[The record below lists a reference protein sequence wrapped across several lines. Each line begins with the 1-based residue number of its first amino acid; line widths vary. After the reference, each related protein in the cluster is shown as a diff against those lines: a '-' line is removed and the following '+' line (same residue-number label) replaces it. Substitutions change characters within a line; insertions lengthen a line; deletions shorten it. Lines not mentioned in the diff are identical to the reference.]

1 MTSRIDWKAVVWAG
15 IIAGAVFMMLDMVLV
30 ATLGG
35 GSLWGP
41 PRMIAAMVMGRE
53 VLPPP
58 ANFALVPMMV
68 AMMIHL
74 VMSIILAVVLGGM
87 ISNWR
92 LSLAASIIAGT
103 LFGLLI
109 YVVNFYGFTAIWPWF
124 AMARNWIS
132 IFAHAMFGLVLGWAY
147 HALARPTGAEE
158 ERRV

>member
-1 MTSRIDWKAVVWAG
+1 MTKHIDWKAVVWAG
-15 IIAGAVFMMLDMVLV
+15 IIAGVVFMTLEMVLV

-41 PRMIAAMVMGRE
+41 PRMIAAMVMGPE

-58 ANFALVPMMV
+58 ASFALVPMMV
-68 AMMIHL
+68 GMTIHL
-74 VMSIILAVVLGGM
+74 VLSIILAAVLGW
-87 ISNWR
+87 IIFNWR
-92 LSLAASIIAGT
+92 LSLVASIIAGT

-132 IFAHAMFGLVLGWAY
+132 IFAHAMFGLVLGWSY
-147 HALARPTGAEE
+147 HALADPSGVE